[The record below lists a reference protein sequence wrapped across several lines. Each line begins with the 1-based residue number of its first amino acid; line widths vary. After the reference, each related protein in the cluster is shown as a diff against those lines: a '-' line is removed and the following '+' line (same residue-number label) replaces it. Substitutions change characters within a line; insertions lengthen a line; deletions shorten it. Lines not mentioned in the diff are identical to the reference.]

1 LDSQEATLST
11 DISIKP
17 AGALATSIFVTPPN
31 SSVRDAVP
39 TELAASKAVTAVER
53 ASAVSTE
60 PQSLP
65 GTLSHQITI
74 DRAAAAIVYQTIDER
89 TLEVVRQFPD
99 DAMLRRR
106 AYFRSLDLQK
116 PDPGQTMPTD
126 RKA

>member
-1 LDSQEATLST
+1 MST

-17 AGALATSIFVTPPN
+17 AGALATAIFVAPV
-31 SSVRDAVP
+31 SSAVREAVP
-39 TELAASKAVTAVER
+39 TELAAPKAVTAVER
-53 ASAVSTE
+53 ASPVSTE
-60 PQSLP
+60 PQKAP
-65 GTLSHQITI
+65 GTVSHQIMI

-99 DAMLRRR
+99 EAMLRRR

-116 PDPGQTMPTD
+116 PDPGQPIPTD